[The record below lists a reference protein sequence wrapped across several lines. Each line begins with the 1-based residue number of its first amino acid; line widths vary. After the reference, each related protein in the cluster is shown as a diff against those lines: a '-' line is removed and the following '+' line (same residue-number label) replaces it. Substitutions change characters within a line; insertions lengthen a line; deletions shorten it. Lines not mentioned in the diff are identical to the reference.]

1 MFMRMAGV
9 FVAWMFLFTT
19 GCDGGMIEP
28 HKTAAN
34 EYVSVL
40 ASGLE
45 FQFPEAQIASLEDK
59 RVRVEMAG
67 LSNTARVGEPML
79 PFRTVRVL
87 LPFGHRI
94 DRVDVTTSGLTGIPG
109 THRVEAARAQQ
120 PLSKPVVTA
129 KKSTTAIGSSP
140 AGPGNC

>member
-9 FVAWMFLFTT
+9 FLAWLSVFTF

-28 HKTAAN
+28 PQTASGEN
-34 EYVSVL
+34 LSFL

-45 FQFPEAQIASLEDK
+45 FDFPEPQTADAGDNQ
-59 RVRVEMAG
+59 VRVEMEG

-87 LPFGHRI
+87 LPYGHRI
-94 DRVDVTTSGLTGIPG
+94 DRVDVTTSGLTGIPLL
-109 THRVEAARAQQ
+109 E
-120 PLSKPVVTA
+120 
-129 KKSTTAIGSSP
+129 
-140 AGPGNC
+140 N